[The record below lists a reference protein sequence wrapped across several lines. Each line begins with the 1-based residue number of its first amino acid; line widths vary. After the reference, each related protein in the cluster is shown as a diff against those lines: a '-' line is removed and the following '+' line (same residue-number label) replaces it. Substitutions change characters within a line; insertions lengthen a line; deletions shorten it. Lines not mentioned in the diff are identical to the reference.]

1 MILHLAPEAAWR
13 ALGEGEAF
21 APASLATEGF
31 VHCTAGE
38 DVLLRVANAFY
49 AGEPGAFVV
58 LGIDEA
64 RLTSEVRWEA
74 PPGDDPMATVAT
86 FPHVYGPIDRSAVV
100 SVRRAVRSGDGAFV
114 GFEDGDTAG
123 S

>member
-13 ALGEGEAF
+13 ALGEGEAYV
-21 APASLATEGF
+21 PASLATEGY

-49 AGEPGAFVV
+49 AGEPGPFVV
-58 LGIDEA
+58 LCVDEG

-74 PPGDDPMATVAT
+74 PPGDDPMATVAR
-86 FPHVYGPIDRSAVV
+86 FPHVYGPLDHSAVV
-100 SVRRAVRSGDGAFV
+100 AVRRAVRSDDGAFV
-114 GFEDGDTAG
+114 GFADSEAAPR
-123 S
+123 